1 MTGGFVWH
9 HALKSGG
16 LAKKSM
22 LKTLYCKYATL
33 RTEKQYFLFCFSGT
47 KCSCYSQGSRSVA
60 PEPLMSAVFRV
71 TTINPLVMVENG
83 TAADRRTDGLYL
95 AEVEHFDIC
104 PGLFGNEYRD
114 QYAMIFQG

>member
-1 MTGGFVWH
+1 
-9 HALKSGG
+9 
-16 LAKKSM
+16 M

-47 KCSCYSQGSRSVA
+47 KRSCYSQRSSSDA
-60 PEPLMSAVFRV
+60 PEPLMSVVFRV
-71 TTINPLVMVENG
+71 TTINPLVMAENVPV
-83 TAADRRTDGLYL
+83 ADRRTNGLYL